1 MASLTGAM
9 FGRRV
14 RRLPRSKGVYARKLD
29 RSSSQHPATTSNV
42 GAGYDQIV
50 YAC

>member
-1 MASLTGAM
+1 M

-14 RRLPRSKGVYARKLD
+14 RRLPRSKGVYSRKLD

-42 GAGYDQIV
+42 AQGMTKLFTPAEFGA
-50 YAC
+50 